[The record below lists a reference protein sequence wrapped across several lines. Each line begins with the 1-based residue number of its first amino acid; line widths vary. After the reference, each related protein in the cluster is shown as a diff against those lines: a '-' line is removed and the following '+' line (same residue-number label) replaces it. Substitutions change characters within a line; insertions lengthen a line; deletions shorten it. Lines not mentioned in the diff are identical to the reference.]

1 MNAALFML
9 TSAFVAGA
17 DPAPAAPVAPAPAV
31 VSTGSSCGGGCGT
44 VCDEGCGKHRI
55 GLWSRLKA
63 RFSKH
68 SSCGCEAAPAC
79 EPACKAEPVCKK
91 APIVHCKPAPVCKA
105 EPVCKAAPTCGGCAS
120 ACDSGCGHVG
130 LWSRV
135 KGKFGKHGSA
145 SCDTCDSGCASTVAA
160 PAMSDPVPA
169 PKELPKKEM
178 PKDLPKGGVTN
189 LNLEPILT
197 PVAAPKQAIEINSPA
212 NPF

>member
-1 MNAALFML
+1 VNAALFML

-17 DPAPAAPVAPAPAV
+17 DPAPAAPAPAPAI
-31 VSTGSSCGGGCGT
+31 VSTGSSCGGGCAT
-44 VCDEGCGKHRI
+44 VCDSGCGHKP

-79 EPACKAEPVCKK
+79 KAEPVCKK
-91 APIVHCKPAPVCKA
+91 EPIFHCKPTPVCKA
-105 EPVCKAAPTCGGCAS
+105 EPVCKAAPAPTCGGCAT

-130 LWSRV
+130 LWSRI

-145 SCDTCDSGCASTVAA
+145 SCDTCDGGCAPAAVAA
-160 PAMSDPVPA
+160 PADPVPA
-169 PKELPKKEM
+169 KDPPKKEM

-189 LNLEPILT
+189 LNLEPIVT
-197 PVAAPKQAIEINSPA
+197 PVSTPKPAIQVSP